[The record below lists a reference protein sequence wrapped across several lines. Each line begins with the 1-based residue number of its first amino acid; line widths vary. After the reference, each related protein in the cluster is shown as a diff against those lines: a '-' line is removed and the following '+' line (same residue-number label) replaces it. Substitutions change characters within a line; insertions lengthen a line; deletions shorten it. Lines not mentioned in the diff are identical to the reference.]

1 MGDGPSA
8 SGAGGIRGTHAEG
21 ERGKAIGI
29 SKEVI
34 ELSGNTTSYSHISH
48 FYRLVNQLGS

>member
-48 FYRLVNQLGS
+48 FYILVNQLGS